1 VVEPNKNRV
10 RFVTIDMDN
19 ARKEID
25 ETSTPKLYNSYIDVE
40 LRRYINGVL
49 TQVDK
54 NGNPSSEPIARI
66 SPKKE

>member
-1 VVEPNKNRV
+1 
-10 RFVTIDMDN
+10 MDN

-54 NGNPSSEPIARI
+54 KWKSSSEPIARI